1 MIWYILSSD
10 IGKKVDLIFL
20 SDFPRSGVYFKFLF
34 HKIRLNLIK
43 IGVPI
48 GYKKVPAGCLGVGF
62 EDSLSDI

>member
-20 SDFPRSGVYFKFLF
+20 SDFPRSGVYFKFPF

>member
-1 MIWYILSSD
+1 MEFILSN
-10 IGKKVDLIFL
+10 F
-20 SDFPRSGVYFKFLF
+20 F